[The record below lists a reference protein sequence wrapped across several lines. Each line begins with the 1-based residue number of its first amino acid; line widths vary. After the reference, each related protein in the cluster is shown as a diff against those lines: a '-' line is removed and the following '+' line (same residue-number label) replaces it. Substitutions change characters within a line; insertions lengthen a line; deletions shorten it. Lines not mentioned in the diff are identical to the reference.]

1 MEKVR
6 STTPLSDGRQIPNN
20 ILDQSEIL
28 KEDLDNSHF
37 EILNDS
43 VFESVKNKR
52 GIKKSRGSSG
62 NIDFSKSKGS
72 SIHSG
77 KVSKLNEKVAPKV
90 TPRHI

>member
-1 MEKVR
+1 MEKIR
-6 STTPLSDGRQIPNN
+6 STTTLSDGRQIPNN

-28 KEDLDNSHF
+28 KEDLENSQF

-62 NIDFSKSKGS
+62 NMDNSKSKGS
-72 SIHSG
+72 SIHSS
-77 KVSKLNEKVAPKV
+77 KVSKPSEKVAPKV